1 MATVFKTDKG
11 WAYRIKI
18 KDPYGKTVDTTGRI
32 DSDGQPFKTK
42 TAAQKAREKKI
53 AEIKSRG
60 VETHKKI
67 TLNDLYE
74 QYKDDPIAKTK
85 AFNTL
90 LKQDSMWRNHVKD
103 RFGDMFVDEITVG
116 HIENYLSD
124 LYFVKELSFA
134 YVEGHLKFFYMLM
147 GYAYKYGYIDD
158 TQYNRML
165 INKSSRIKMPNKK
178 IKDNKDIE
186 IYTEQELDKIYEVV
200 KGTNHEIAFQIG
212 RFCGLRIA
220 EVYAI
225 TWNDIDMREGSL
237 TVNKQLIYMDGI
249 WHFAQ
254 PKSKNAIRKIEMP
267 EKLQTFLIQKSIEQ
281 EENKKKLGLS
291 YRNHERIIDDRTGE
305 VIIGADLINR
315 KENGEFMTPNTVK
328 YYRRIILEKTGIEY
342 RYHNLR
348 HTHLSQLAW
357 QGVPSILLK
366 QRAGHGKIDTTL
378 RYYIG
383 TTYYADDMVE
393 ALEKL

>member
-1 MATVFKTDKG
+1 MATIFKTDKG

-18 KDPYGKTVDTTGRI
+18 KAPSGKVIDTTGRVDI
-32 DSDGQPFKTK
+32 NGNPFKTK
-42 TAAQKAREKKI
+42 TAAQQAREKRI

-60 VETHKKI
+60 SETKKTI

-74 QYKDDPIAKTK
+74 QYKADPIAKTK
-85 AFNTL
+85 AYNTL
-90 LKQDSMWRNHVKD
+90 LKQDSMWRTHVKD
-103 RFGDMFVDEITVG
+103 RFGDMFVNEITVG

-124 LYFVKELSFA
+124 LYLVKDLSFA
-134 YVEGHLKFFYMLM
+134 YTEGHLKFFYMLF
-147 GYAYKYGYIDD
+147 GYAYKYSYIDD
-158 TQYNRML
+158 AQYNRML
-165 INKSSRIKMPNKK
+165 INKSSRISMPNRK
-178 IKDNKDIE
+178 IADEKGIE
-186 IYTEQELDKIYEVV
+186 TYNDLELEKMYEVV

-220 EVYAI
+220 EVYAL
-225 TWNDIDMREGSL
+225 TWDDIDMREGSL

-267 EKLQTFLIQKSIEQ
+267 EKLQTFLAAKSIEQ
-281 EENKKKLGLS
+281 GEQKKKLGLS
-291 YRNHERIIDDRTGE
+291 YRNHERIIDDNTGE

-315 KENGEFMTPNTVK
+315 KENGEFMNPNTVK
-328 YYRRIILEKTGIEY
+328 YYRKVILEKTGIEY

-348 HTHLSQLAW
+348 HTHATKLATM
-357 QGVPSILLK
+357 GVPSLLLM
-366 QRAGHGKIDTTL
+366 RRLGHGKIDTTL

-383 TTYYADDMVE
+383 TTYYADDMVNAIE
-393 ALEKL
+393 NL